1 MANRRQFIRQ
11 SAKATGALYL
21 GTMGLS
27 AKSYARIIGANDRV
41 ALGVVGFSDRFRS
54 SLLPSFL
61 QHHKDANFDIIAVSD
76 IWKLRREEGKTQL
89 SKLIDHEVR
98 ACVNNDELYGIKDLD
113 AVIISTAD
121 FQHARHLVEAVKAGK
136 DAYVEKPFAET
147 MEDNRAALKAV
158 KETGKIVQVGSQRRS
173 GRNYQAAAQFVQ
185 EGKFGAITMVELTWN
200 VNQPGRWRRPGV
212 VDKLKES
219 DTDWKRWLMNRPYEP
234 FDPRKYLEFRLFWPY
249 SSGMPAQWMSHQ
261 IDTVHW
267 FSGLQHPRSVV
278 ANGGVY
284 MWKDGRKNWDTTTAV
299 FDYGPVND
307 PSTGFQVVFSSRM
320 HNGDENPSEVY
331 YANGGELNLITN
343 KVTGRGGLTKDFAA
357 AMNMQPNLLPEIKL
371 DDLPSKVVASANTGS
386 DPLTSG
392 HMRNWMDSVR
402 NRTQPNAPVEAGYS
416 HAIATIMT
424 NAAVRTGAK
433 AHFDEA
439 RQEVIADGKL
449 FQY

>member
-1 MANRRQFIRQ
+1 
-11 SAKATGALYL
+11 
-21 GTMGLS
+21 
-27 AKSYARIIGANDRV
+27 
-41 ALGVVGFSDRFRS
+41 
-54 SLLPSFL
+54 
-61 QHHKDANFDIIAVSD
+61 
-76 IWKLRREEGKTQL
+76 
-89 SKLIDHEVR
+89 
-98 ACVNNDELYGIKDLD
+98 
-113 AVIISTAD
+113 
-121 FQHARHLVEAVKAGK
+121 
-136 DAYVEKPFAET
+136 
-147 MEDNRAALKAV
+147 
-158 KETGKIVQVGSQRRS
+158 
-173 GRNYQAAAQFVQ
+173 
-185 EGKFGAITMVELTWN
+185 
-200 VNQPGRWRRPGV
+200 
-212 VDKLKES
+212 
-219 DTDWKRWLMNRPYEP
+219 
-234 FDPRKYLEFRLFWPY
+234 
-249 SSGMPAQWMSHQ
+249 MPAQWMSHQ